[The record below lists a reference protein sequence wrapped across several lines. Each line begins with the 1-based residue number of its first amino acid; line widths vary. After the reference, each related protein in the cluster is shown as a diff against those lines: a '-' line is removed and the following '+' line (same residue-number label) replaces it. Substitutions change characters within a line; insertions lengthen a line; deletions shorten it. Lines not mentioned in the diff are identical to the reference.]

1 MVSASLGP
9 TLSSPRRH
17 RQLAAVAFLGLA
29 VTFLLKE
36 EQEARTTSTSRLLS
50 TIRLTA
56 DKNQRMR
63 RKRRRATVNDMDE
76 SLYRSMTSSLNPTD
90 GSRIGFAREA
100 TSMLFTHVPK
110 SGGTNVKSYYEC
122 VLQPSVMILPNGDPS
137 KREPLYQGTPKE
149 SAKTT
154 LVLGKLGQAPYYFGN
169 SHELPKAK
177 AFTMLRHPV
186 ERMVSDYY
194 YIQNSDWEAG
204 YDPDLANKMSLVEFG
219 TMEHRNVLTRVLLY
233 NQTLL
238 HGDDNDG
245 RLQLAKELLREY
257 YLVGLTDQMTESLR
271 RFDAYFGIDVEMLKE
286 TETKE
291 RYATCK
297 DQYWEKN
304 NGDDTEEQQQQ
315 QQQQREL
322 KSNSNEHPHLDPS
335 SEEWRAIADANR
347 HDIELYEYAEKLFR
361 EQGRF
366 FDNASKEIFIDPETK
381 NVKAE

>member
-1 MVSASLGP
+1 MVSSLGL
-9 TLSSPRRH
+9 TLSSRRRH
-17 RQLAAVAFLGLA
+17 RLLAGVAFFGLA
-29 VTFLLKE
+29 VMFLFTE
-36 EQEARTTSTSRLLS
+36 EHGAMTTSISRLLS
-50 TIRLTA
+50 TTRPKI
-56 DKNQRMR
+56 NQRV
-63 RKRRRATVNDMDE
+63 RKKLIKAIANNLDE
-76 SLYRSMTSSLNPTD
+76 SVYRFMPSSFNSVSSNNAPD
-90 GSRIGFAREA
+90 REA
-100 TSMLFTHVPK
+100 SMMLFAHVPK
-110 SGGTNVKSYYEC
+110 SGGSNVKAYYKC
-122 VLQPSVMILPNGDPS
+122 LLQS
-137 KREPLYQGTPKE
+137 KEMFPPRKGEPLLKGTTKE

-194 YIQNSDWEAG
+194 YIQNADWEAG

-233 NQTLL
+233 NQTMTK
-238 HGDDNDG
+238 GDDDDG

-257 YLVGLTDQMTESLR
+257 YLVGLTDQTTESLR

-286 TETKE
+286 IETKE

-297 DQYWEKN
+297 NRFWEKN
-304 NGDDTEEQQQQ
+304 SGDDTEEQQEQEW
-315 QQQQREL
+315 EL
-322 KSNSNEHPHLDPS
+322 KSNSNEHPHLDPHGD
-335 SEEWRAIADANR
+335 EWRAIADANR

-366 FDNASKEIFIDPETK
+366 FDNASKEIFIDTETK